1 MGESLHLTLVGQA
14 VPLVLRMKLL
24 LWVSLLGLEALA
36 SSQVSDC
43 SMNCSKGCQCPC
55 AKAKTKPLQKFTK
68 MKGKGKNKKPVANA
82 PCLYDPEAGNTCGRC
97 INGGKQCG
105 TPMQKWCQNPKS
117 KNGCPGIPGN
127 KFTLSTTGFPC
138 YWDHSNK
145 ECAWCKTSKMKQCG
159 VSSYTEACGQIC
171 AQAKNKNCDGNLFD
185 CTQIPA
191 CGKEATC
198 DQKSKQCKCDKDLTG
213 NGQQCFEGDCSTGNC
228 TLLVNVEENIEVSI
242 DTNSQYFVF
251 ARGSVEL

>member
-1 MGESLHLTLVGQA
+1 MGASEDQIPCGL
-14 VPLVLRMKLL
+14 PLVIIMNII
-24 LWVSLLGLEALA
+24 VSLSLILITINI
-36 SSQVSDC
+36 SDVSGI
-43 SMNCSKGCQCPC
+43 KCP
-55 AKAKTKPLQKFTK
+55 ADTVNVKQFHKYTTTKKVN
-68 MKGKGKNKKPVANA
+68 GKIRPVADA
-82 PCLYDPEAGNTCGRC
+82 PCWFDLTRHDCGRC
-97 INGGKQCG
+97 KNKGKQCG

-191 CGKEATC
+191 CGKGATC

-242 DTNSQYFVF
+242 DSNSQYFVF
-251 ARGSVEL
+251 ARGSGEL